1 MVTATAKKLFLK
13 FDQVAAMTAATT
25 TTPAQWT
32 TAVAAKVAA
41 TVATAAKVAAVAA
54 LTVAAVVAPTIAA
67 VVAPTIA
74 VFLWWGDILM
84 PRVQQRRQPCCLQHR
99 IQKGEI
105 KEKQSAC
112 ELVAVFP

>member
-54 LTVAAVVAPTIAA
+54 LTVAAVVAPTIA
-67 VVAPTIA
+67 

-99 IQKGEI
+99 IRKGEI